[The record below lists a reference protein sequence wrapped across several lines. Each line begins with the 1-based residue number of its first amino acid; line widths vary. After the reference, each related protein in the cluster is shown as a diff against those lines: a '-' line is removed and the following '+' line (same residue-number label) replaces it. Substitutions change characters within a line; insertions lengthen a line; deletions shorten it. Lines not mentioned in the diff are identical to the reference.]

1 MDYWQRPQ
9 FDFGLTGPEKGAT
22 GGKVL
27 LLGPGQK
34 APDLARV
41 ELSPKV
47 GKALLCVYE
56 TEEKPADHH
65 GPLVSSPNCFR
76 DGTLEPTLNPL

>member
-27 LLGPGQK
+27 PSG
-34 APDLARV
+34 
-41 ELSPKV
+41 
-47 GKALLCVYE
+47 
-56 TEEKPADHH
+56 
-65 GPLVSSPNCFR
+65 R
-76 DGTLEPTLNPL
+76 DKRRRT